1 MCFSPQRRTIFQQ
14 QNVKKCSEDYSFL
27 TFWLPHVRFATAVCH
42 FSTSERTKVLQ
53 TPHVLNIFV
62 STFAFRHSSVHFF
75 STAEDQKVLRSWRV
89 LYAYARATVAIIF
102 FCGAVRARSSDGH
115 QSICKDCPFPRMRKS
130 ETIPKVSL
138 ETKATSNKQKQH
150 KTATN
155 HKQQTNNPGHLAKKV
170 KHYAFRSIPLSLS
183 TAPRRNSNI
192 THSHPTCSKV
202 IITCDDDTSRIE
214 PLLNVVVYATH
225 CNHLDKTSYHRQHP
239 E

>member
-1 MCFSPQRRTIFQQ
+1 MGELAKSKTSLGVLQSTAFLQQ
-14 QNVKKCSEDYSFL
+14 QF
-27 TFWLPHVRFATAVCH
+27 RF
-42 FSTSERTKVLQ
+42 F
-53 TPHVLNIFV
+53 
-62 STFAFRHSSVHFF
+62 
-75 STAEDQKVLRSWRV
+75 
-89 LYAYARATVAIIF
+89 F

-115 QSICKDCPFPRMRKS
+115 QSICNDCPFPRMRKS
-130 ETIPKVSL
+130 ETTPKVSL

-202 IITCDDDTSRIE
+202 IITGDDDTSRIE
-214 PLLNVVVYATH
+214 PLLNVVVYATN
-225 CNHLDKTSYHRQHP
+225 CNHLDKTSYHRQHT
-239 E
+239 EWLHLWQSTLV

>member
-1 MCFSPQRRTIFQQ
+1 MSRARSAMQE
-14 QNVKKCSEDYSFL
+14 KKRQD
-27 TFWLPHVRFATAVCH
+27 
-42 FSTSERTKVLQ
+42 VLITVQ
-53 TPHVLNIFV
+53 ALSVQGM
-62 STFAFRHSSVHFF
+62 STFFC
-75 STAEDQKVLRSWRV
+75 
-89 LYAYARATVAIIF
+89 
-102 FCGAVRARSSDGH
+102 CGAVRARSSDGH
-115 QSICKDCPFPRMRKS
+115 QSICNDCPFPRMRKS

-214 PLLNVVVYATH
+214 PLLNVVVYATN
-225 CNHLDKTSYHRQHP
+225 CNHLDKTSYHRQHT

>member
-1 MCFSPQRRTIFQQ
+1 MQLKDQHKALNSFMNSSHKDVSCKAFRKTCKQKKSFSI
-14 QNVKKCSEDYSFL
+14 QNLASAIITKRSPATKSVSSCED
-27 TFWLPHVRFATAVCH
+27 HAK
-42 FSTSERTKVLQ
+42 TKVRLLIYHKHQNKLNLQ
-53 TPHVLNIFV
+53 IHQTSF
-62 STFAFRHSSVHFF
+62 
-75 STAEDQKVLRSWRV
+75 
-89 LYAYARATVAIIF
+89 F

-115 QSICKDCPFPRMRKS
+115 QSICNDCPFPRMRKS

-138 ETKATSNKQKQH
+138 ETKATRNKQKQH

-170 KHYAFRSIPLSLS
+170 KHNAFRSIPLSLS

-214 PLLNVVVYATH
+214 PLLNVVVYATN
-225 CNHLDKTSYHRQHP
+225 CSHLDKTSYHRQHT

>member
-1 MCFSPQRRTIFQQ
+1 M
-14 QNVKKCSEDYSFL
+14 
-27 TFWLPHVRFATAVCH
+27 
-42 FSTSERTKVLQ
+42 
-53 TPHVLNIFV
+53 
-62 STFAFRHSSVHFF
+62 
-75 STAEDQKVLRSWRV
+75 
-89 LYAYARATVAIIF
+89 
-102 FCGAVRARSSDGH
+102 RARSSDGH

-138 ETKATSNKQKQH
+138 ETKATSNKQEQH

-202 IITCDDDTSRIE
+202 IITCDDDTSRVE
-214 PLLNVVVYATH
+214 PLLNVVVYAIH
-225 CNHLDKTSYHRQHP
+225 CNHLTRNHTTGNTLNSSTYGKAPLYIDSCGIQTIIKVP
-239 E
+239 